1 MNQADHTPYPRRSTV
16 PPFRDRLRNVQ
27 RFQGLVVHFLR
38 HTLHEELYH
47 QILIIVDEP
56 DWAGK
61 GGRISGVFELRQREK
76 GPGFAPGGVV
86 CSHLA
91 GILSEPQAG
100 SKVFLF

>member
-1 MNQADHTPYPRRSTV
+1 METKAPLFLIMHIRS
-16 PPFRDRLRNVQ
+16 RQ
-27 RFQGLVVHFLR
+27 HQSQW

-47 QILIIVDEP
+47 QILIMVDEP
-56 DWAGK
+56 DWSGK

-76 GPGFAPGGVV
+76 GSGFAPGGVV